1 MKAVVISHT
10 GGPEVL
16 EIVDRPI
23 PEATDDQTVI
33 HIKAF
38 AVHRYEVLTREG
50 GSPSVK
56 FPRVIGVEGVGEV
69 YQPSKNSKLAK
80 GQRVL
85 IVNGGFG
92 REFDGSEQQYA
103 LVPDEIIRPV
113 DYDGSWVEFANY
125 PETFYTAFGALKTTK
140 LQAGQTLL
148 VRGGTTGVGMAAL
161 VLANALGIK
170 VTSTTRRE
178 ERRQMLLD
186 MGATDVVIDK
196 DGKLQTD
203 KTYDG
208 FLDMVGAPVIS
219 DSLAHVTR
227 GGYYT
232 TVGLLSGKWIWENF
246 DPFEN
251 IGGKYITAFDGVD
264 ISDEIITEMFDLIK
278 DNNLTIPIS
287 KVFKLDE
294 IKEAQEYIMQHDR
307 PMGQVIVT
315 TDQKI
320 RIGKCLI
327 CRLP

>member
-1 MKAVVISHT
+1 MKAVVINQA

-16 EIVDRPI
+16 KMVDRPI

-56 FPRVIGVEGVGEV
+56 FPRVIGVEAVGEV
-69 YQPSKNSKLAK
+69 YQPSKNSKLTK
-80 GQRVL
+80 GQRILV
-85 IVNGGFG
+85 VNGGFG
-92 REFDGSEQQYA
+92 RAFDGSEQQYA
-103 LVPDEIIRPV
+103 LVPDEIIHPV
-113 DYDGSWVEFANY
+113 DFDGSWAKFANY

-140 LQAGQTLL
+140 LHAGQTLL
-148 VRGGTTGVGMAAL
+148 VRGGTTGVGMAAM
-161 VLANALGIK
+161 VLANAMGIK

-178 ERRQMLLD
+178 ERCQMLLD

-208 FLDMVGAPVIS
+208 FLDMVGAPVVS
-219 DSLAHVTR
+219 DSLGHVKR

-232 TVGLLSGKWIWENF
+232 TIGLLSGEWIWKDF

-251 IGGKYITAFDGVD
+251 IAGKYVTAFDGMD
-264 ISDEIITEMFDLIK
+264 ISDEIINEMFKLIN
-278 DNNLTIPIS
+278 DNHLTIPVS
-287 KVFKLDE
+287 KVFKLAD
-294 IKEAQEYIMQHDR
+294 IQDAQEYIMKHDR

-315 TDQKI
+315 TD
-320 RIGKCLI
+320 
-327 CRLP
+327 

>member
-1 MKAVVISHT
+1 MKAVVISQA

-16 EIVDRPI
+16 KIEDRPI
-23 PEATDDQTVI
+23 PKATEDQTVI

-50 GSPSVK
+50 GSPSIK
-56 FPRVIGVEGVGEV
+56 FPRVIGVEAVGEV
-69 YQPSKNSKLAK
+69 FETSKNSKLTK
-80 GQRVL
+80 GQKALV
-85 IVNGGFG
+85 VNGGFG
-92 REFDGSEQQYA
+92 RAFDGSEQEYA
-103 LVPDEIIRPV
+103 LVPDEIIHPV
-113 DYDGSWVEFANY
+113 DFDGSWTEFANY

-148 VRGGTTGVGMAAL
+148 VRGGTTGVGMVAL
-161 VLANALGIK
+161 VLAKAMGIK

-186 MGATDVVIDK
+186 MGADDVVIDN

-208 FLDMVGAPVIS
+208 FLDMVGASVVS
-219 DSLAHVTR
+219 DSLAHVKR

-232 TVGLLSGKWIWENF
+232 TVGLLSGKWVWEDF

-251 IGGKYITAFDGVD
+251 IGGKYVTAFDGVD
-264 ISDEIITEMFDLIK
+264 ISDAIINEMFKLIN
-278 DNNLTIPIS
+278 DNHLTIPIS
-287 KVFKLDE
+287 KVFKLDD
-294 IKEAQEYIMQHDR
+294 IQTAQEYIMKHDR

-315 TDQKI
+315 TD
-320 RIGKCLI
+320 
-327 CRLP
+327 

>member
-1 MKAVVISHT
+1 MKAVVISQA

-16 EIVDRPI
+16 KIEDRPI
-23 PEATDDQTVI
+23 PKATEDQTII

-56 FPRVIGVEGVGEV
+56 FPRVIGVEAVGEV
-69 YQPSKNSKLAK
+69 FETSKNSKLTK
-80 GQRVL
+80 GQKVL
-85 IVNGGFG
+85 VVNGGFG
-92 REFDGSEQQYA
+92 RAFDGSEQEYA
-103 LVPDEIIRPV
+103 LVPDSILHPV
-113 DYDGSWVEFANY
+113 DFDGSWTEFANY

-161 VLANALGIK
+161 VLAKAMGIK

-186 MGATDVVIDK
+186 MGADDVVIDQ

-208 FLDMVGAPVIS
+208 FLDMVGAPAIS
-219 DSLAHVTR
+219 DSLAHVSR

-232 TVGLLSGKWIWENF
+232 TVGLLSGKWVWEDF

-251 IGGKYITAFDGVD
+251 IGGKYVTAFDGVD
-264 ISDEIITEMFDLIK
+264 ISDTIINEMFKLIN
-278 DNNLTIPIS
+278 DNHLTIPIS
-287 KVFKLDE
+287 KVFKLDD
-294 IKEAQEYIMQHDR
+294 IQAAQEYIMKHDR
-307 PMGQVIVT
+307 LMGQVIVT
-315 TDQKI
+315 TD
-320 RIGKCLI
+320 
-327 CRLP
+327 

>member
-1 MKAVVISHT
+1 MKAVVISQA

-16 EIVDRPI
+16 KIEDRPI
-23 PEATDDQTVI
+23 PKATEDQTVI
-33 HIKAF
+33 HIKVF

-50 GSPSVK
+50 GSPSIK
-56 FPRVIGVEGVGEV
+56 FPRVIGVEAVGEV
-69 YQPSKNSKLAK
+69 FETSKNSKLTK
-80 GQRVL
+80 GQKALV
-85 IVNGGFG
+85 VNGGFG
-92 REFDGSEQQYA
+92 RAFDGSEQEYA
-103 LVPDEIIRPV
+103 LVPDEIIHPV
-113 DYDGSWVEFANY
+113 DFDGSWTEFANY

-161 VLANALGIK
+161 VLAKAMGIK

-186 MGATDVVIDK
+186 MGADDVVIDN

-208 FLDMVGAPVIS
+208 FLDMVGASVVS
-219 DSLAHVTR
+219 DSLAHVKR

-232 TVGLLSGKWIWENF
+232 TVGLLSGKWVWEDF

-251 IGGKYITAFDGVD
+251 IGGKYVTAFDGVD
-264 ISDEIITEMFDLIK
+264 ISDAIINEMFKLIN
-278 DNNLTIPIS
+278 DNHLTIPIS
-287 KVFKLDE
+287 KVFKLDD
-294 IKEAQEYIMQHDR
+294 IQTAQEYIMKHDR

-315 TDQKI
+315 TD
-320 RIGKCLI
+320 
-327 CRLP
+327 

>member
-1 MKAVVISHT
+1 MKAVVISQA

-16 EIVDRPI
+16 KIEERPM
-23 PEATDDQTVI
+23 PKATDDQSVM

-56 FPRVIGVEGVGEV
+56 FPRVIGVEAVGEIAE
-69 YQPSKNSKLAK
+69 PSQNSKLTK
-80 GQRVL
+80 GQKVL
-85 IVNGGFG
+85 VVNGGFG
-92 REFDGSEQQYA
+92 REFDGSEEEYA
-103 LVPDEIIRPV
+103 LVPDEIIHPV
-113 DYDGSWVEFANY
+113 DFAGSWVDFANY

-140 LQAGQTLL
+140 LHAGQTLL
-148 VRGGTTGVGMAAL
+148 VRGGTTGVGMAAM
-161 VLANALGIK
+161 VLAKAMGIK
-170 VTSTTRRE
+170 VTSTTRRA

-186 MGATDVVIDK
+186 MGATDVVIDQ

-219 DSLAHVTR
+219 DSLAHVSR

-264 ISDEIITEMFDLIK
+264 ISDELITEMFKLIK
-278 DNNLTIPIS
+278 ENHLTIPIS

-294 IKEAQEYIMQHDR
+294 IQAAQEYIMKHDR

-315 TDQKI
+315 TD
-320 RIGKCLI
+320 
-327 CRLP
+327 

>member
-1 MKAVVISHT
+1 MKAVVISQT

-16 EIVDRPI
+16 KIEERPM
-23 PEATDDQTVI
+23 PKATDDQSVI

-56 FPRVIGVEGVGEV
+56 FPRVIGVEAVGEIAES
-69 YQPSKNSKLAK
+69 SKNSKLTK
-80 GQRVL
+80 GQKVL
-85 IVNGGFG
+85 VVNGGFG
-92 REFDGSEQQYA
+92 REFDGSEEEYA
-103 LVPDEIIRPV
+103 LVPDEIIHPV
-113 DYDGSWVEFANY
+113 DFDGSWVEFANY

-140 LQAGQTLL
+140 LHAGQTLL
-148 VRGGTTGVGMAAL
+148 VRGGTTGVGMAAM
-161 VLANALGIK
+161 VLAKAMGIK
-170 VTSTTRRE
+170 VTSTTRRA

-186 MGATDVVIDK
+186 MGATDVVIDQ

-219 DSLAHVTR
+219 DSLAHVSR

-264 ISDEIITEMFDLIK
+264 ISDELITEMFKLIK
-278 DNNLTIPIS
+278 ENHLTIPIS

-294 IKEAQEYIMQHDR
+294 IQAAQEYIMKHDR

-315 TDQKI
+315 TD
-320 RIGKCLI
+320 
-327 CRLP
+327 

>member
-1 MKAVVISHT
+1 MKAVVISRA

-16 EIVDRPI
+16 KIEESPI
-23 PEATDDQTVI
+23 PKATTDQTVI

-56 FPRVIGVEGVGEV
+56 FPRVIGIEAVGEV

-80 GQRVL
+80 GQRILV
-85 IVNGGFG
+85 VNGGFG
-92 REFDGSEQQYA
+92 REFDGSEEEYA
-103 LVPDEIIRPV
+103 LIPDSIIHPV
-113 DYDGSWVEFANY
+113 DFEGSWVEFANY

-140 LQAGQTLL
+140 LQTGQTLL
-148 VRGGTTGVGMAAL
+148 VRGGTTGVGMAAM
-161 VLANALGIK
+161 VMANAMGIK
-170 VTSTTRRE
+170 VTSTTRRQ

-186 MGATDVVIDK
+186 MGAIDVVVDE

-203 KTYDG
+203 EEFDG
-208 FLDMVGAPVIS
+208 FLDMVGAPVVS
-219 DSLAHVTR
+219 DSLAHVKR

-264 ISDEIITEMFDLIK
+264 INDEIINEMFKLIN
-278 DNNLTIPIS
+278 DNHLTIPIS
-287 KVFKLDE
+287 KVFKLDD
-294 IKEAQEYIMQHDR
+294 IQAAQEYIMKRDR

-315 TDQKI
+315 TD
-320 RIGKCLI
+320 
-327 CRLP
+327 

>member
-1 MKAVVISHT
+1 MKAVVIRKA

-16 EIVDRPI
+16 KIEERPI

-56 FPRVIGVEGVGEV
+56 FPRVIGIEAVGEV

-80 GQRVL
+80 GQKIL

-92 REFDGSEQQYA
+92 RAFDGSEQEYA
-103 LVPDEIIRPV
+103 LVPDDIVRPV
-113 DYDGSWVEFANY
+113 DFDGSWTEFANY

-140 LQAGQTLL
+140 LHAGQTLL

-161 VLANALGIK
+161 VMANAMGIK

-219 DSLAHVTR
+219 DSLAHVSR

-264 ISDEIITEMFDLIK
+264 ISNDLITEMFKLIT
-278 DNNLTIPIS
+278 DNHLTIPIS
-287 KVFKLDE
+287 KVFKLDD
-294 IKEAQEYIMQHDR
+294 IAAAQEYIMQHDR

-315 TDQKI
+315 TD
-320 RIGKCLI
+320 
-327 CRLP
+327 

>member
-1 MKAVVISHT
+1 MKAVVISQA

-16 EIVDRPI
+16 KIEERPM
-23 PEATDDQTVI
+23 PKATDDQSVM

-56 FPRVIGVEGVGEV
+56 FPRVIGVEAVGEIAE
-69 YQPSKNSKLAK
+69 PSQNSKLTK
-80 GQRVL
+80 GQKVL
-85 IVNGGFG
+85 VVNGGFG
-92 REFDGSEQQYA
+92 REFDGSEEEYA
-103 LVPDEIIRPV
+103 LVPDEIIHPV
-113 DYDGSWVEFANY
+113 DFDGSWVDFANY

-140 LQAGQTLL
+140 LHAGQTLL
-148 VRGGTTGVGMAAL
+148 VRGGTTGVGMAAM
-161 VLANALGIK
+161 VLAKAMGIK
-170 VTSTTRRE
+170 VTSTTRRA

-186 MGATDVVIDK
+186 MGATDVVIDQ

-219 DSLAHVTR
+219 DSLAHVSR

-264 ISDEIITEMFDLIK
+264 ISDELITEMFKLIK
-278 DNNLTIPIS
+278 DNHLTIPIS

-294 IKEAQEYIMQHDR
+294 IQAAQEYIMKHDR

-315 TDQKI
+315 TD
-320 RIGKCLI
+320 
-327 CRLP
+327 

>member
-1 MKAVVISHT
+1 MKAVVISQA

-16 EIVDRPI
+16 KIEDRPM
-23 PEATDDQTVI
+23 PKATDDKTVI

-56 FPRVIGVEGVGEV
+56 FPRVIGVEAVGEV
-69 YQPSKNSKLAK
+69 FEPAKNSKLSK
-80 GQRVL
+80 GQKILV
-85 IVNGGFG
+85 VNGGFG

-103 LVPDEIIRPV
+103 LVPDNIIHPV
-113 DYDGSWVEFANY
+113 EFDGSWTDFANY
-125 PETFYTAFGALKTTK
+125 PETFYTAFGALKATK
-140 LQAGQTLL
+140 LHAGQTLL

-161 VLANALGIK
+161 VLANAMGIK

-186 MGATDVVIDK
+186 MGAADVVIDK

-203 KTYDG
+203 KSYDG
-208 FLDMVGAPVIS
+208 FLDMVGATVVS
-219 DSLAHVTR
+219 DSLSHVKR

-232 TVGLLSGKWIWENF
+232 TIGLLSGEWLWKNF

-264 ISDEIITEMFDLIK
+264 INDDVINEMFKLIN
-278 DNNLTIPIS
+278 DNHLTIPIS
-287 KVFKLDE
+287 KVFKLDD
-294 IKEAQEYIMQHDR
+294 IQAAQEYIMKHDR

-315 TDQKI
+315 TD
-320 RIGKCLI
+320 
-327 CRLP
+327 